1 MTEEKAKLIM
11 EEISKRFEKINDL
24 KELND
29 YKVEQLGKKGKI
41 TELQAGI
48 RDAVNKKDYGMLVNK
63 VKNHFNELYESKMK
77 LLEEVELKKKLESER
92 IDITLPSKKIRRGT
106 KHPMTLTIEKIDE
119 FTYKNKTWWDF
130 KNF

>member
-48 RDAVNKKDYGMLVNK
+48 RDAVNKKDYG
-63 VKNHFNELYESKMK
+63 
-77 LLEEVELKKKLESER
+77 
-92 IDITLPSKKIRRGT
+92 I
-106 KHPMTLTIEKIDE
+106 
-119 FTYKNKTWWDF
+119 
-130 KNF
+130 